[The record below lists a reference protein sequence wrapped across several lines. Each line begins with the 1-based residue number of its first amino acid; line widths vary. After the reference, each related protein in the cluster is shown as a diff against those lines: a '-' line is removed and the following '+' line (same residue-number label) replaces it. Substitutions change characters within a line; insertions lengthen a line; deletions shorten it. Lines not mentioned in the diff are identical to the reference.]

1 MSDTICLLEYAKRIS
16 GLINP
21 LSLFT
26 LDKSIGLMNKYRQ
39 NVIFL
44 NNFGIPIVDNFFFN
58 IDYMDFYFFYV
69 IIKLIFVIFGFVTSC
84 CFHSIKIKI
93 CKKEIEF
100 KTNDKKNNNCCKKIY
115 FDHYSSRSLLINKDD

>member
-1 MSDTICLLEYAKRIS
+1 MNSLTEQNIYGTKMSDTICLLEYAKRIS

-44 NNFGIPIVDNFFFN
+44 NNFGIPIVDNFFFD
-58 IDYMDFYFFYV
+58 IDYMDYYLYYAL
-69 IIKLIFVIFGFVTSC
+69 IKLIFYYC
-84 CFHSIKIKI
+84 WI
-93 CKKEIEF
+93 CSK
-100 KTNDKKNNNCCKKIY
+100 
-115 FDHYSSRSLLINKDD
+115 LLFSFY